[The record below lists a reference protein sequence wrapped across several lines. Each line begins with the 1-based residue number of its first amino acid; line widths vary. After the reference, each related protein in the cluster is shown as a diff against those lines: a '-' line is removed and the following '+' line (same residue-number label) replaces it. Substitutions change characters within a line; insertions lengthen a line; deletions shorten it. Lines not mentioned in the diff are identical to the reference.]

1 MNLFNRFLIL
11 LSVMLM
17 TACGGVSSDA
27 SQQEKII
34 SGFYDLHLKTR
45 VAGIPGP
52 DELKQLQPFMSRAL
66 YNLLQQASDTEIKY
80 RAALNNQAPPM
91 IEGDLF
97 TSLFEGAT
105 AYSVDSCETESNK
118 AYCQVRFTY
127 ESKDSA
133 TESWKDKVLLVK
145 EDQQWR
151 IDDIEFSGNGQSS
164 HREYLSDALTD
175 VVRQAE

>member
-1 MNLFNRFLIL
+1 MNMFTRFLTL
-11 LSVMLM
+11 LLLFLI

-27 SQQEKII
+27 SQQEKVI
-34 SGFYDLHLKTR
+34 SGFYEQHLKTR

-52 DELKQLQPFMSRAL
+52 EELKQLQPFMSRAL
-66 YNLLQQASDTEIKY
+66 NNLLQQASDTEIKY
-80 RAALNNQAPPM
+80 RAALNNQAAPM

-105 AYSVDSCETESNK
+105 AYSVDSCETEDNK

-133 TESWKDKVLLVK
+133 TENW
-145 EDQQWR
+145 
-151 IDDIEFSGNGQSS
+151 
-164 HREYLSDALTD
+164 
-175 VVRQAE
+175 

>member
-1 MNLFNRFLIL
+1 MFKRFLIL
-11 LSVMLM
+11 LALSVL
-17 TACGGVSSDA
+17 TACGGLSSDA
-27 SQQEKII
+27 SQQEQVI
-34 SGFYDLHLKTR
+34 SGLYDQHLKTR

-52 DELKQLQPFMSRAL
+52 DELKQLQPFVSRAL
-66 YNLLQQASDTEIKY
+66 YTLLQQASDTEAKY
-80 RAALNNQAPPM
+80 RAALNNQAAPM

-105 AYSVDSCETESNK
+105 AYRIDSCETEGNK

-133 TESWKDKVLLVK
+133 TENWKDKVLLVK
-145 EDQQWR
+145 EDQHWR